1 MQLRPA
7 TPDDAPAISALIHG
21 HLGELTIS
29 GTSAGAGR
37 FLEFVT
43 SSAIR
48 GYLES
53 PQFRYAVA
61 SADGALA
68 GVVAVRNGTHLY
80 HLFVQPQ
87 WQRQGLGR
95 RLWAHAREAL
105 IEADASVLTVNS
117 SVHAVPVYQAFGF
130 EVHGPR
136 VEQHGVAFIPMRLL
150 VPPAPTDPPTPETAP

>member
-7 TPDDAPAISALIHG
+7 TPDDAPAISALIHS

-29 GTSAGAGR
+29 GTRAGAER

-43 SSAIR
+43 PAAIR

-53 PQFRYAVA
+53 PQFRYAAA

-68 GVVAVRNGTHLY
+68 GVVAIRNGTHLY
-80 HLFVQPQ
+80 HLFVQAQ

-105 IEADASVLTVNS
+105 IDADAGVLTVNAS
-117 SVHAVPVYQAFGF
+117 ANAVAVYQALGF
-130 EVHGPR
+130 QVHGAR

-150 VPPAPTDPPTPETAP
+150 VSASPVRP